1 MTAASQSTLPAFRGR
16 KAVGLSPSPTP
27 AAIASRSEPPSP
39 QTGRRTVGL
48 SPTCLQSLTVPIYVE
63 EEPDEDPDEP
73 DQPADGAAPTTHVP
87 SVGMPNREWEYS
99 TEVLTVA
106 QVADGT
112 TLVKVLQTA
121 GADGWELADIVD
133 GGEKRVLL
141 MRRSKRS
148 SRESRRVGFA
158 PPHN

>member
-1 MTAASQSTLPAFRGR
+1 MAEAAGLNPVQRGFDPR
-16 KAVGLSPSPTP
+16 RGYSGAGC
-27 AAIASRSEPPSP
+27 RWNWSE
-39 QTGRRTVGL
+39 
-48 SPTCLQSLTVPIYVE
+48 CLQSLTMPIYVE
-63 EEPDEDPDEP
+63 EDPDDDPDEP
-73 DQPADGAAPTTHVP
+73 EQPADGAAPTTHVP
-87 SVGMPNREWEYS
+87 SVGMPTREWEYS

-112 TLVKVLQTA
+112 TLVKVLQAA
-121 GADGWELADIVD
+121 GADGWELADVVD

-158 PPHN
+158 PPAHN